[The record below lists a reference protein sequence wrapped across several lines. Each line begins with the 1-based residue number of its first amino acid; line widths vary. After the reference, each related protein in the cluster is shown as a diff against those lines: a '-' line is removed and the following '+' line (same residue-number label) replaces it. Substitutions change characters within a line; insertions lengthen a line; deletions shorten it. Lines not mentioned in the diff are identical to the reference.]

1 MKNILVTIDFDSGE
15 EKLLDTAL
23 TMANKFSAK
32 VWLLHV
38 TAPDPEFVGYDV
50 GPQYIRDFRA
60 EELRNEHETL
70 QEFAKRFEQKGIDAE
85 GLLIQGATLEMIL
98 NEAQKLKID
107 LIIVGYEQHNFLYEA
122 LIGSVSSK
130 LIKKSKIPVLVV
142 PLEEE
147 S

>member
-15 EKLLDTAL
+15 EKLLETAL

-60 EELRNEHETL
+60 EELRNEHKTL

>member
-60 EELRNEHETL
+60 EELRNEHKTL

>member
-15 EKLLDTAL
+15 EKLLETAL

-60 EELRNEHETL
+60 EELRNEHKTL
-70 QEFAKRFEQKGIDAE
+70 QEFAKRLEQKGIDAE

-147 S
+147 P

>member
-15 EKLLDTAL
+15 EKLLETAL

-60 EELRNEHETL
+60 EELRNEHKTL
-70 QEFAKRFEQKGIDAE
+70 QEFAKRFEQKGIDSE

-122 LIGSVSSK
+122 LIGSVSNK

-147 S
+147 P

>member
-15 EKLLDTAL
+15 EKLLETAL

-38 TAPDPEFVGYDV
+38 TAPAPEFVGYDV

-60 EELRNEHETL
+60 EELRNEHKTL